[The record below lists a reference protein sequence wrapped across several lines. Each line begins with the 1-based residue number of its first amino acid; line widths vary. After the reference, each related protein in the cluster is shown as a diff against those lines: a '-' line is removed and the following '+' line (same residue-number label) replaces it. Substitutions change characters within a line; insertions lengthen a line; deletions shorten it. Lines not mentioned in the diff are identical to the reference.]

1 MEYFTDNTNLA
12 YDLSRFD
19 TTQRDRRARERREE
33 AKNNIHMAPLASVA
47 KSGSKLKLV
56 AVVAVFFA
64 ALFTVTYFNVKRDD
78 VTRMVAAQEAKLES
92 AKDDN
97 LLLQNKLDAVAN
109 ISYIEKYA
117 TENLGMTKVNATQK
131 QYIPL
136 NIESLFEVDK
146 DDSAGFIG
154 SVKRWFNSV
163 LEYIGL

>member
-19 TTQRDRRARERREE
+19 TTEREHRARERREE
-33 AKNNIHMAPLASVA
+33 AKSNIRMAPLASVA

-78 VTRMVAAQEAKLES
+78 VTRMVTAQQAKLES

-117 TENLGMTKVNATQK
+117 TENLGMTKVNSTQK

-136 NIESLFEVDK
+136 NIENLLEVDK

-154 SVKRWFNSV
+154 SVKRWFSSV